1 MSALTA
7 TNNGQ
12 YVDLLIVDDDIAL
25 DAVTG
30 CIATVDGR
38 ASIAQDIVHLIRE
51 SGLLV
56 SLIGQRDREMRQSI
70 LVQLVQRIEADLRII
85 PGTAKIT
92 ESTPEL
98 YWITAKTVDY
108 HELGFWL

>member
-1 MSALTA
+1 MTALTA

-12 YVDLLIVDDDIAL
+12 YVDLLIIDDDIAL
-25 DAVTG
+25 TLDG
-30 CIATVDGR
+30 CPATVDGR
-38 ASIAQDIVHLIRE
+38 ASIAQDILHMIRE
-51 SGLLV
+51 TGLLL
-56 SLIGQRDREMRQSI
+56 SLIGQRDQELRQSV
-70 LVQLVQRIEADLRII
+70 LVQLAQAIEDDLRII

-92 ESTPEL
+92 ESNPEK

>member
-1 MSALTA
+1 MTATTA

-12 YVDLLIVDDDIAL
+12 YVDLLIVDDDIAISA
-25 DAVTG
+25 DG
-30 CIATVDGR
+30 CPAYIDGR
-38 ASIAQDIVHLIRE
+38 ASIAQDIQHLIRE
-51 SGLLV
+51 SGLLL
-56 SLIGQRDREMRQSI
+56 SLIGQRDAEIRRSV
-70 LVQLVQRIEADLRII
+70 LVQLAQLIEDDLRII